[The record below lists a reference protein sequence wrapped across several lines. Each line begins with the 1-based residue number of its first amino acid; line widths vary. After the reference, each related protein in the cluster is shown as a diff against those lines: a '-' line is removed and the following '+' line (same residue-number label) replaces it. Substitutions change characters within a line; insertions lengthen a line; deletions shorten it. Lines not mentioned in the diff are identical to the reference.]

1 VLLQKLKTRFA
12 ARPPLGL
19 TLEEGSASRFVE
31 SAVTAFFDQ
40 DLFQSVRLFLRNA
53 KGSFGLFV
61 SSSLDS
67 HRQFVLAARGQTISL
82 AFYPHQGLVLWGS
95 EQVRCGRRRRRFAGR
110 RPAVSSPGRSRP
122 ARAQP
127 GLHRARTAL
136 CIRSLAEA
144 GSFVR
149 AAEARFLSARCGY

>member
-1 VLLQKLKTRFA
+1 MLVQKLKTLFA
-12 ARPPLGL
+12 ARTPLDL
-19 TLEEGSASRFVE
+19 TLEDGSASRFVE

-82 AFYPHQGLVLWGS
+82 AFYPHQGIVLWGS
-95 EQVRCGRRRRRFAGR
+95 EQVRCE
-110 RPAVSSPGRSRP
+110 RSRHSRLIGH
-122 ARAQP
+122 AV
-127 GLHRARTAL
+127 LS
-136 CIRSLAEA
+136 RS
-144 GSFVR
+144 
-149 AAEARFLSARCGY
+149 